1 MGERRKANISFSIS
15 IECSVGYGGED
26 CATAYICRENIMC
39 NQTLSYC
46 NSEGECICRDAS
58 RECPPCNQDTTCST
72 TSGSSGGETD
82 LAPII
87 AAAVVLVILGLV
99 VIIII
104 VVVALILRHKKKEKQ
119 KSGELL
125 LQYTLKDVH
134 AFHSFIELTIL
145 TGPHDTVTSLT
156 ISSTSSPP
164 NTIPMYSKVNKDKKK
179 KGDTSYNTCELNY
192 IYSLLLIQI
201 CTQGIQE

>member
-1 MGERRKANISFSIS
+1 MILTSPDIPPYRNDAIFIDELFTEVDNRADGEERSWVSVGERRKANISFSIS

-26 CATAYICRENIMC
+26 CATAYVCRENIMC

-46 NSEGECICRDAS
+46 NSEGECICRDGS
-58 RECPPCNQDTTCST
+58 RECPPCNQDATCST
-72 TSGSSGGETD
+72 TPGSSGGETD

-104 VVVALILRHKKKEKQ
+104 VVVVLILRHKKKDKQ

-125 LQYTLKDVH
+125 LMYTLKDVC
-134 AFHSFIELTIL
+134 
-145 TGPHDTVTSLT
+145 
-156 ISSTSSPP
+156 ISSLYRVDHIDWPT
-164 NTIPMYSKVNKDKKK
+164 
-179 KGDTSYNTCELNY
+179 
-192 IYSLLLIQI
+192 
-201 CTQGIQE
+201 